1 MCHTLHLVEDSWGNI
16 GYTEEKHTALWTI
29 SYPRK
34 IVILSWHT
42 KRQKPNG
49 QTPASP
55 FKRSNPLPLFPQWPK
70 WMVSS
75 VEIEDIGATGAEI
88 SHTTGSHSERRML
101 VGGCSKDIMQLFT
114 LHWICYIGISPCE
127 IGTAAADG
135 GRSRSRI
142 IFAPIVGCD
151 MSLPSLTNSPGLEYP
166 GKTLF
171 ET

>member
-1 MCHTLHLVEDSWGNI
+1 
-16 GYTEEKHTALWTI
+16 
-29 SYPRK
+29 
-34 IVILSWHT
+34 
-42 KRQKPNG
+42 
-49 QTPASP
+49 
-55 FKRSNPLPLFPQWPK
+55 
-70 WMVSS
+70 MVSS

-88 SHTTGSHSERRML
+88 SHTTGSHSAEE
-101 VGGCSKDIMQLFT
+101 GGCWSSADQRRGKDIMQLFT